1 MNFFIPIA
9 LSILL
14 ELLKSGKIPA
24 SAVKGLLKLRDA
36 LNLAFPS
43 ADESGHPQPVAAHI
57 EIV

>member
-24 SAVKGLLKLRDA
+24 SAVKGLKKLRDA
-36 LNLAFPS
+36 LNLAFPP
-43 ADESGHPQPVAAHI
+43 DGEQQGGGVGTHI

>member
-14 ELLKSGKIPA
+14 ALIQSGKIPA

-43 ADESGHPQPVAAHI
+43 GTTPAAHI
-57 EIV
+57 QITEQ